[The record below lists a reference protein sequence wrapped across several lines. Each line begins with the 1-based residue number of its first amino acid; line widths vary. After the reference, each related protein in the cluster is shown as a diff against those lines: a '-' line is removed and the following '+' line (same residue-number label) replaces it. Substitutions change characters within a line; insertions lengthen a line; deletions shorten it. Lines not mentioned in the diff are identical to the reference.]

1 MSRWGRRRA
10 GGPAG
15 RLPLLLIAG
24 LFAAGAVV
32 TWLAATHL
40 GYATG
45 LAGTPGHLRVE
56 RCVWDPAGG
65 GHRYRH
71 CIGVFRSSDGTV
83 VDADATIDAR
93 LPVGTSVALQR
104 TASAGYEHPGVA
116 ASCGWL
122 AISLLGLMVLFLG
135 FLGARGRSGER
146 RTPRGLLVLFGALSA
161 AMLLSALAG
170 GVAGMVAGF

>member
-1 MSRWGRRRA
+1 MPTGR
-10 GGPAG
+10 P
-15 RLPLLLIAG
+15 PLLLIAG

-56 RCVWDPAGG
+56 TCFWDRAGG

-71 CIGVFRSSDGTV
+71 CSGIFRSADGSV
-83 VDADATIDAR
+83 VDADATFDTR
-93 LPVGTSVALQR
+93 LPIGSSVALRR
-104 TASAGYEHPGVA
+104 TASAGYEQPGVA

-135 FLGARGRSGER
+135 FLAARSRAGGR
-146 RTPRGLLVLFGALSA
+146 RTPRALLVLFGALSA
-161 AMLLSALAG
+161 AMLLSALVG
-170 GVAGMVAGF
+170 GVAGMAGGL